1 MPFDMSGIVLSPNK
15 LDPVYMKN
23 REINGHISESET
35 VSDSDSEIENDLDIE
50 KNTEILKKLEM
61 HQKNTN
67 KLGNILSTP
76 NVSNEKNA
84 LSNNVTNI
92 TVQNSSNTRFGN
104 ETNFNAPVTISHAE
118 VNQIYQSKTKGKYPI
133 RKIICFLIAAIV
145 IFSVLTLILI
155 LRHKEDGE
163 DDEEDDE
170 SIISDRFF
178 ELKFLG
184 HLILHCSFFKM
195 RNNALCH
202 EKIGKRVHQ
211 RT

>member
-1 MPFDMSGIVLSPNK
+1 MSGIVLSPNK
-15 LDPVYMKN
+15 LDPEYMKN
-23 REINGHISESET
+23 LEINGHISESDT

-67 KLGNILSTP
+67 KLGSILSTP
-76 NVSNEKNA
+76 NISNGKNA

-145 IFSVLTLILI
+145 IFSVLLMTILI
-155 LRHKEDGE
+155 LRQKEDGK
-163 DDEEDDE
+163 DDDVDDE
-170 SIISDRFF
+170 SIIS
-178 ELKFLG
+178 E
-184 HLILHCSFFKM
+184 
-195 RNNALCH
+195 
-202 EKIGKRVHQ
+202 
-211 RT
+211 